1 MLLSIPLLLLAAM
14 EDRPP
19 PEDSLT
25 FTINVRSEFGDPLL
39 SQIDLV
45 LLIK

>member
-25 FTINVRSEFGDPLL
+25 FTINAHTEFGDSLL

-45 LLIK
+45 LLVK